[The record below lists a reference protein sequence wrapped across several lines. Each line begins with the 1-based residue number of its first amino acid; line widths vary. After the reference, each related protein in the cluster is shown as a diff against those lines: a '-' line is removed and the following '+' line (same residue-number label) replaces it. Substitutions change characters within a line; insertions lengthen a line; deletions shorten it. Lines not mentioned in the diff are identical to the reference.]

1 MNHDFSDVTFVTED
15 KKHING
21 HKNILSA
28 CSPVLKDLI
37 TFDDQ
42 SNSLIDLSDIHSSE
56 FESVMQFI
64 YFGEATFNEER
75 MEEFLTVAESLKLK
89 GLSNTDD
96 ETDESNDTRHEGIK
110 HNCDQCDYQAT
121 QQGHLKTH
129 IKSKN

>member
-1 MNHDFSDVTFVTED
+1 MYQEKCTLTCHNYLDNLKDMMKDLRMNHNFSDVTFVTED
-15 KKHING
+15 KKHIKA

-75 MEEFLTVAESLKLK
+75 VNEFLNVTV
-89 GLSNTDD
+89 
-96 ETDESNDTRHEGIK
+96 EGIAK
-110 HNCDQCDYQAT
+110 
-121 QQGHLKTH
+121 LLF
-129 IKSKN
+129 